1 MSSKYLLISK
11 STSFKQRG
19 EMSNSNF
26 CFYWNKQ
33 ENIAGAV
40 CVAYV
45 ISRCGIL
52 NGRTS
57 DLPPLPAYQVNHTY
71 SLSHFPRCSVSLS
84 VSRTHKSTYIHCFT
98 VSPLPLHGTVQTSYT
113 STTWQVGELLCQT
126 EEPLQCRG
134 PQWHTAFCWF
144 IPVRPRCHS
153 VPLFVPLSIITIPL
167 SLLFV
172 SVHSCCHCR
181 NPDTLPC
188 YLILTVNFLSFFC
201 GEGFVP
207 GLILYCSSRVLTRPP
222 LMSSSSQRR
231 ASPLMCDFQC

>member
-1 MSSKYLLISK
+1 MRCP
-11 STSFKQRG
+11 FH
-19 EMSNSNF
+19 SNF

-40 CVAYV
+40 CIAYV

-84 VSRTHKSTYIHCFT
+84 VSHTHKSTYIHCFT

-113 STTWQVGELLCQT
+113 STWQVGELLCQT

-144 IPVRPRCHS
+144 ILVRPRCHS
-153 VPLFVPLSIITIPL
+153 VLLFVPLSIITIPL

-181 NPDTLPC
+181 NPDTLPLLPC
-188 YLILTVNFLSFFC
+188 YLILTVNFLSFFFGKDLC
-201 GEGFVP
+201 LVLFCSVP
-207 GLILYCSSRVLTRPP
+207 VVCSPVLR
-222 LMSSSSQRR
+222 
-231 ASPLMCDFQC
+231 